1 MPSPTKRMINPRP
14 VRGGDDVGG
23 GGAAARQHQQGYDPT
38 LVGKR
43 TGVTVPPRGQ
53 VTFDSPSSGDVLFEN
68 PDAFFAAA
76 RSGGKKNKSSS
87 SLAGGSDDDAGDNNR
102 RRMSPRGKKGGRQG
116 VEEDK
121 NERRRRERE
130 EFEEE
135 ARRNAARRPDIL
147 QSDEEE
153 DDNEQEDGKPRF
165 KVSSIASI
173 ALIKCCISCTCASIG
188 ECENAALLIISRHP
202 IRVLHSQSL
211 TLHSGSCVVVV
222 PTHSHPTRE
231 SYSDAPSGHGCP
243 DCGWSGLQ

>member
-1 MPSPTKRMINPRP
+1 MINPRP

-76 RSGGKKNKSSS
+76 RSGGKKQTG
-87 SLAGGSDDDAGDNNR
+87 ADDAGDNNG

-135 ARRNAARRPDIL
+135 ARRNAARRPDLL
-147 QSDEEE
+147 QSDDEE
-153 DDNEQEDGKPRF
+153 DDNEQEDGKPRS

-173 ALIKCCISCTCASIG
+173 NAMVAMLYFVHLCFDWRMRECSAANLTTPHPRSPLSISNATLRIVHRRRTNALPSHQGIILGCSIG
-188 ECENAALLIISRHP
+188 PWVSRLRVVQITMT
-202 IRVLHSQSL
+202 IRQRLQS
-211 TLHSGSCVVVV
+211 
-222 PTHSHPTRE
+222 
-231 SYSDAPSGHGCP
+231 
-243 DCGWSGLQ
+243 

>member
-1 MPSPTKRMINPRP
+1 MINPRP

-135 ARRNAARRPDIL
+135 ARRNAARRPDLL
-147 QSDEEE
+147 QSDDEE
-153 DDNEQEDGKPRF
+153 DDNEQEDGKPRS

-173 ALIKCCISCTCASIG
+173 NAMVAMLYFVHLCFDG
-188 ECENAALLIISRHP
+188 ECSAAIMISRHP
-202 IRVLHSQSL
+202 INVLHSQSL
-211 TLHSGSCVVVV
+211 TLHSGSCIVVV

-243 DCGWSGLQ
+243 DCGWPGLH